1 MFGQIALF
9 QLRYQLRRWST
20 YIVLAIVLALGY
32 LTPILA
38 GMDEA
43 VKLVNSPRAIA
54 DVLGSG
60 PAIICIAVMIIG
72 LIPLRDADNQ
82 MDELIRT
89 SPVSGVVYLLGKFA
103 GALLLAVSLTLALAI
118 AAEIGTRLS
127 WLAPSVI
134 GPFRWQPY
142 ATALIVFALPNLLIV
157 GTILFAI
164 AGLTRTQIAV
174 WGALIV
180 LSGLNMAG
188 ETLANELRWRWIAA
202 PADPFGVAALK
213 VQTVYWTSFERNTNL
228 VPVEGLIVWNRL
240 IWCAIAA
247 ALLALCVVRFRR
259 TVKTGT
265 TARPSASRAAMP
277 VAFRRPVAMG
287 TGAGLIVQLVV
298 RTRHELRAILR
309 SWTFWILTLLGT
321 GLCWG
326 VLAMLGRLYDTPVLP
341 VTHTVAEVVAS
352 VSKSIALTI
361 IVIFGAEQV
370 WRDRKV
376 KIADIVGATPVSNFV
391 LVGGNLI
398 ALAMALTL
406 VLGACMATGIAF
418 QVVGGVTNI
427 EIGTYLGMLFVLVG
441 SSAMILGVLSLF
453 VQILINQK
461 LLGQLAFGGLM
472 IGVPI
477 VLAKLQ
483 VSDPLLI
490 YSSHSAVPLS
500 DLNGLGHGLAAAS
513 WFLAYWGSVALLLIV
528 VIGALWARS
537 ARTSIVARILAVP
550 RLLTRPVIAMGL
562 LALAATAASGGYVYW
577 NTHILNDSETAST
590 EERLRIDFERAFG
603 RYELLPQPRITA
615 IEMAVDLVPEQ
626 RAFRSHG
633 HYTLVNR
640 TAAAIET
647 VHVKFAYGLTV
658 EKVELSAK
666 DTLIEANRRFNH
678 FVFKLAVPLAPKEA
692 RTLSFVLSDASK
704 GFTNGDNVSHVVGNG
719 TFLNST
725 ILGPFIGVPR
735 QDFLQ
740 NNNRRRANGLVY
752 LAQLPN
758 WSRDARLRRNYIR
771 GDADFV
777 RFGLTVSTSPD
788 QTALAPGYLQ
798 REWAENGRRFFRY
811 QMEKPILN
819 FWTLVSARYAT
830 VTDKWNNVE
839 IAVYHHPGHG
849 ANVERM
855 IESAKAS
862 LAYYSEN
869 FGPYPYRRLRIVEFP
884 KYFGLFAQAFPGT
897 VPYSEG
903 LGFIADNRDPSRID
917 HVWFVTAHEIGHQ
930 WWAHQVIGADL
941 PGATLLSETLSEYAA
956 LMVMERRYGV
966 DRMRLFL
973 KHELDTYLKG
983 HAASHQEDP
992 LVTVWRHESYVHY
1005 QKGALAMYAL
1015 KDAIGE
1021 TAVNRALA
1029 ALIRKHAYKS
1039 NPYPTAADLIRLL
1052 RSEAK
1057 PEHQQLITDLFEKI
1071 ALWDLGVVS
1080 ANVNPTDDG
1089 KWRVQVEIAA
1099 KKLYAKPNG
1108 EETEVPLEQPIDI
1121 GLFAADPAAA
1131 SFRAPDVIL
1140 LEKRQIKSGKQTI
1153 DFVVDR
1159 KPAFVGIDPYI
1170 KLIQRKTDRNIAAV
1184 DAGGWRYA
1192 DAQPDPTWID
1202 PDTGLRCRKA
1212 GIANVC
1218 TDH

>member
-20 YIVLAIVLALGY
+20 CVALAIVLALGC

-38 GMDEA
+38 GMDET
-43 VKLVNSPRAIA
+43 VKPVNSPRALA
-54 DVLGSG
+54 DALGAG
-60 PAIICIAVMIIG
+60 PAIICIAVMIIS

-82 MDELIRT
+82 MDDLIRT
-89 SPVSGVVYLLGKFA
+89 SPVSGGVYLLGSFV
-103 GALLLAVSLTLALAI
+103 GALALALGLTLALAI

-127 WLAPSVI
+127 WLAPNVI
-134 GPFRWQPY
+134 GPFRWRAY
-142 ATALIVFALPNLLIV
+142 ATALTVFALPNLLIL

-164 AGLTRTQIAV
+164 AGLARRQIAV
-174 WGALIV
+174 WGGLIAL
-180 LSGLNMAG
+180 LGLNIAG
-188 ETLANELRWRWIAA
+188 ETLANELRWRWIAW
-202 PADPFGVAALK
+202 PTDPFGIAALK
-213 VQTVYWTSFERNTNL
+213 AQTVYWTPFERNTSL

-247 ALLALCVVRFRR
+247 AMLALCVVQFRR
-259 TVKTGT
+259 AAKGGR
-265 TARPSASRAAMP
+265 TARPSVSQAAIP
-277 VAFRRPVAMG
+277 VAFRRPVAIG
-287 TGAGLIVQLVV
+287 TGAGLIMQLVV
-298 RTRHELRAILR
+298 RTRHELRLILR
-309 SWTFWILTLLGT
+309 SLTFWILTLLGT
-321 GLCWG
+321 GFCWG

-341 VTHTVAEVVAS
+341 VTHTVAEVVAG
-352 VSKSIALTI
+352 VGKSNALAI
-361 IVIFGAEQV
+361 MVVFGAEQV

-376 KIADIVGATPVSNFV
+376 KIADIVGATPVSDFV
-391 LVGGNLI
+391 LVGSNLI

-406 VLGACMATGIAF
+406 QLGACMATGIAF
-418 QVVGGVTNI
+418 QVVGGVTDI
-427 EIGTYLGMLFVLVG
+427 EIGTYVGMLFVLVG
-441 SSAMILGVLSLF
+441 ASVMILGVLSLI
-453 VQILINQK
+453 VQVLINQK

-490 YSSHSAVPLS
+490 YSSHPAVPLS

-528 VIGALWARS
+528 VTGALWARS
-537 ARTSIVARILAVP
+537 ARVSVIARIMAVP
-550 RLLTRPVIAMGL
+550 RLLTRPVIAAGL
-562 LALAATAASGGYVYW
+562 LALTASAASGAYVYW
-577 NTHILNDSETAST
+577 NTHILNDSETASS
-590 EERLRIDFERAFG
+590 EERLRIAFEQTFG

-615 IEMAVDLVPEQ
+615 VDMAVDLVPEQ

-633 HYTLVNR
+633 RYTLVNR
-640 TAAAIET
+640 TTAAIET

-658 EKVELSAK
+658 EKVELSAE
-666 DTLIEANRRFNH
+666 DTFIEANRRFNH
-678 FVFKLAVPLAPKEA
+678 FVFKLARPLAPKEA
-692 RTLSFVLSDASK
+692 RTLSFLVSDASK
-704 GFTNGDNVSHVVGNG
+704 GFTNGPNVSPVVGNG
-719 TFLNST
+719 TFLNNS

-735 QDFLQ
+735 HDFLQ

-752 LAQLPN
+752 LGKLPN
-758 WSRDARLRRNYIR
+758 WSREARLRRNYIR

-788 QTALAPGYLQ
+788 QTALAPGHLQ
-798 REWAENGRRFFRY
+798 REWTENGRRFFRY
-811 QMEKPILN
+811 EMEKPIVN
-819 FWTLVSARYAT
+819 FWAVVSARYAT
-830 VTDKWNNVE
+830 VTNKWNNVD

-869 FGPYPYRRLRIVEFP
+869 FGPYPYRRLNIVEFP

-903 LGFIADNRDPSRID
+903 FGFIADNRDPSRID
-917 HVWFVTAHEIGHQ
+917 HVWFVTAHEVGHQ

-941 PGATLLSETLSEYAA
+941 PGATLLSETLCEYAA
-956 LMVMERRYGV
+956 LMVMERRYGA

-973 KHELDTYLKG
+973 KHELDTYLRG
-983 HAASHQEDP
+983 HAASHGEDS
-992 LVTVWRHESYVHY
+992 LVTAWHHEGYVHY

-1021 TAVNRALA
+1021 AAVNRALA

-1039 NPYPTAADLIRLL
+1039 NPYPTSADLIRLL
-1052 RSEAK
+1052 RAEAK

-1080 ANVNPTDDG
+1080 TNVSPTDDG
-1089 KWRVQVEIAA
+1089 KWRVGVEIAA

-1108 EETEVPLEQPIDI
+1108 EETEVPLDQPIDI
-1121 GLFAADPAAA
+1121 GLFAADPAATN
-1131 SFRAPDVIL
+1131 FRAPDVIL
-1140 LEKRQIKSGKQTI
+1140 LEKRQIKSGNQTI
-1153 DFVVDR
+1153 EFVVDR

-1184 DAGGWRYA
+1184 DASGLRYA
-1192 DAQPDPTWID
+1192 DTQPESTWID
-1202 PDTGLRCRKA
+1202 PNTGMRCRKT
-1212 GIANVC
+1212 GIISVC
-1218 TDH
+1218 SNL